1 VSRDVTAALAGTPR
15 GRLLG
20 AVAIAAGLTPLNSTM
35 IAIALPAISGD
46 FGVAAAAVTAWVVT
60 GYLVAVMSCQ
70 IPAGTVADRIGYAR
84 ALDLGRWLFTLGTAA
99 GFLAP
104 GIGFVV
110 AGRFL
115 MAAGGA
121 LMVPTAM
128 ALIRVAVPAERRPS
142 AFGAMGA
149 VMGTAAALGPAVGG
163 FITTQFGWRFLFLVN
178 LPLVM
183 VSWMLQP
190 RGLAAARPGPR
201 GDRPLVDLRFLRVPV
216 YAAGAA
222 VIGLQNLGFYALLF
236 QVPFL
241 YHRGGPAA
249 GAPRGEAE
257 LGLVMMAMTV
267 TMAAWSPVGGRI
279 AESLGVRRVVI
290 AGGCAGAFGVAVL
303 TQFALD
309 GSLGGLAAGLLLV
322 GFGLG
327 ISTGPSQAAALGAVD
342 QTQSAMAAALL
353 AMTRYAGGIAGTA
366 ILSVALAGGA
376 GNPARHAV
384 ALWCFAAALAASAV
398 CSLALPRAAAPT
410 T

>member
-1 VSRDVTAALAGTPR
+1 VRRDVTAALADIPR

-35 IAIALPAISGD
+35 IAIALPSISSD

-70 IPAGTVADRIGYAR
+70 IPAGTAADRIGYAR

-104 GIGFVV
+104 GVTFVV

-163 FITTQFGWRFLFLVN
+163 FITTHFGWRFLFLVN
-178 LPLVM
+178 LPLVIA
-183 VSWMLQP
+183 SWLLQP
-190 RGLAAARPGPR
+190 RGLSAARPAPR
-201 GDRPLVDLRFLRVPV
+201 GRGPLIDLRFLRVPV
-216 YAAGAA
+216 YAAAAA

-241 YHRGGPAA
+241 YQRGAVA
-249 GAPRGEAE
+249 GGTRDESR

-267 TMAAWSPVGGRI
+267 TMAASSPIGGRI
-279 AESLGVRRVVI
+279 AESIGVRRVVI
-290 AGGCAGAFGVAVL
+290 AGGTAGALGVVVL
-303 TQFALD
+303 TQFALS
-309 GSLGGLAAGLLLV
+309 GSLTGLAVGLLLV
-322 GFGLG
+322 GLGLG
-327 ISTGPSQAAALGAVD
+327 ISTGPAQAVALSAVE

-366 ILSVALAGGA
+366 ILSIALAGGA
-376 GNPARHAV
+376 ASPARHAA

-398 CSLALPRAAAPT
+398 CSAALPRTPSART
-410 T
+410 